1 MANLG
6 KTKLN
11 IVMLSVHSSPVGQ
24 LGTMDTGGMSVC
36 LREIARELGNRGHR
50 VDIYTRLC
58 ESGSKEILELYKN
71 VRLIHLK
78 AGPSGRLDKQAVYP
92 HLEDFFR
99 EMEGFRSSRGIHYDL
114 IHSHYWLSG
123 RVGNWAQDH
132 WHVPHLVTFHTLGA
146 VKNDTPGVEQEP
158 GLRVATER
166 HLAQTCDRILAA
178 TGKEKQQIIDYYGAL
193 PEKIGVIPC
202 GVNLDLFSPM
212 DRAMAR
218 RELGLDQKG
227 PLLLCVARFAPSK
240 GIDRLLA
247 AMVSLRDSQGIRLLI
262 IGGDGHGDPV
272 SRDLRKMCQ
281 DSGIEDVVTFKG
293 RVEQENLPV
302 YYSAADM
309 LVVPS
314 RYESFGLVALEAL
327 ACGTPVVA
335 TRVGAMRDVIIE
347 GETGHVVLN
356 GSPMSL
362 AEDID
367 KFITLPRAT
376 SPLSIRTSVKGFA
389 WSAVATTISET
400 YLEVLKEQKSV

>member
-1 MANLG
+1 
-6 KTKLN
+6 
-11 IVMLSVHSSPVGQ
+11 MLSFHSSPVGQ

-36 LREIARELGNRGHR
+36 LREIARELGSRGHR

-78 AGPSGRLDKQAVYP
+78 TGPSGRLDKRAVYP

-166 HLAQTCDRILAA
+166 HLAQTCDRILAT

-281 DSGIEDVVTFKG
+281 ESGIEDVVTFKG

-314 RYESFGLVALEAL
+314 RYESFGLVNAPE
-327 ACGTPVVA
+327 
-335 TRVGAMRDVIIE
+335 
-347 GETGHVVLN
+347 
-356 GSPMSL
+356 SL
-362 AEDID
+362 
-367 KFITLPRAT
+367 
-376 SPLSIRTSVKGFA
+376 
-389 WSAVATTISET
+389 
-400 YLEVLKEQKSV
+400 Q